1 MKAEPSTLVEVLRWR
16 ALHQPDR
23 LAYTFLQDG
32 EMEEIHLT
40 YADVDR
46 RARAIGARL
55 QSLGAYGERAL
66 LVYPPGLEFIAGFFG
81 CLYAGVVAI
90 PVYPPHSPRLDKSLP
105 KLRAI
110 ANDAQ
115 PVAVLTSSA
124 LLSLAENIG
133 AQAPDLQALPWLATD
148 TITDISA
155 SEWQPAAL
163 NSSSLAFLQY
173 TSGSTAVPRGAML
186 THGNLLH
193 NLALIQQ
200 SFESSP
206 ETRGLFWVPLYHDLG
221 LIGGLL
227 EPLYSGCTSTFMSP
241 MTILQRPLR
250 WLQAISRTRATCSG
264 GPNFVYDLCV
274 RKITPEQR
282 ATLDLSSW
290 DIAFICAEP
299 VRCETLERF
308 ATTFASCGFRREAFY
323 PCYGLAEAT
332 LIASGGLKAAPPVV
346 FTVQSAALERNRVIA
361 APTGKDGTQT
371 LVGCGKTLGDQEII
385 IVHPETFTRCSPDE
399 VGEIWIAGPSVAR
412 GYWNQSEETKR
423 TFQAYLTETGEGPFL
438 RTGDL
443 GFLKDGEVFVTGRL
457 KDLII
462 IDGYNYYPQDIE
474 QTVEQSHQSLRP
486 SCCAAFSVDI
496 DGKERLVIVA
506 EVERRSVGPDLSR
519 PLPIYRP
526 ASEIV
531 QAIRRAVAEAHEL
544 RVYAVLLLKPGSIP
558 KTSSGK
564 IQRHACRANFLT
576 GSLDAISREQ
586 QTDHVL
592 DKSALYTLDQGDRA

>member
-200 SFESSP
+200 SLESSP

-576 GSLDAISREQ
+576 GSLDAI
-586 QTDHVL
+586 
-592 DKSALYTLDQGDRA
+592 

>member
-1 MKAEPSTLVEVLRWR
+1 
-16 ALHQPDR
+16 
-23 LAYTFLQDG
+23 
-32 EMEEIHLT
+32 
-40 YADVDR
+40 
-46 RARAIGARL
+46 
-55 QSLGAYGERAL
+55 
-66 LVYPPGLEFIAGFFG
+66 
-81 CLYAGVVAI
+81 
-90 PVYPPHSPRLDKSLP
+90 
-105 KLRAI
+105 
-110 ANDAQ
+110 
-115 PVAVLTSSA
+115 
-124 LLSLAENIG
+124 
-133 AQAPDLQALPWLATD
+133 
-148 TITDISA
+148 
-155 SEWQPAAL
+155 
-163 NSSSLAFLQY
+163 
-173 TSGSTAVPRGAML
+173 
-186 THGNLLH
+186 
-193 NLALIQQ
+193 
-200 SFESSP
+200 
-206 ETRGLFWVPLYHDLG
+206 
-221 LIGGLL
+221 
-227 EPLYSGCTSTFMSP
+227 

-576 GSLDAISREQ
+576 GSLDAI
-586 QTDHVL
+586 
-592 DKSALYTLDQGDRA
+592 